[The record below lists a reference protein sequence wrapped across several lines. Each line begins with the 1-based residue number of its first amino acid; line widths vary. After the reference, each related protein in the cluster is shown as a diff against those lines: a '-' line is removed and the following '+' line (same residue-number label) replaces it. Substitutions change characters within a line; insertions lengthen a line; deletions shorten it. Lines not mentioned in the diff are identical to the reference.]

1 MYIKRIILA
10 IALIGLVVM
19 GIFSYFVYRTL
30 LSPNTAFTNAEAY
43 VYIESDATY
52 QDVYQQLQPLLKDA
66 DKFTIVA
73 EQKQYTDN
81 IRPGRYII
89 TKGMNN
95 NEIINVLRSKNT
107 PLPVIFNNQERL
119 QNLAQRIS
127 EQLEADSLTLIKAMT
142 DSTFLAEAGFT
153 PANALN
159 MYIPN
164 QYEFYWNTSA
174 KEFRSRMQKEYH
186 RFWDNAKL
194 KKAKA
199 IGLTPNQVQIL
210 ASIVQEET
218 AKIDERP
225 RIAGVYMNRI
235 NRGMKLQADPT
246 VIYAIKKQSQNFDT
260 IIRRVLY
267 KDLKI
272 DSPYNTYQH
281 IGLPPGPIA
290 MPDISSIKAVLN
302 YEKHDYLF
310 FVANPKKPGYHSFA
324 KTLRQHNR
332 NKQIYINWVNTLD
345 IQR

>member
-10 IALIGLVVM
+10 IALIGLVAM
-19 GIFSYFVYRTL
+19 GIFSYFVYNTL
-30 LSPNTAFTNAEAY
+30 MVPNTAFQNDEAY
-43 VYIESDATY
+43 VYIESDADY
-52 QDVYQQLQPLLKDA
+52 QDVYNQLKPLLKKPE
-66 DKFTIVA
+66 KFTLVA
-73 EQKQYTDN
+73 EQKQYINN
-81 IRPGRYII
+81 IHPGRYII

-95 NEIINVLRSKNT
+95 NQIVNTLRSKNM

-119 QNLAQRIS
+119 GDLAHRID
-127 EQLEADSLTLIKAMT
+127 QQIEADSTSLIKVMT
-142 DSTFLAEAGFT
+142 DSVFLAESGFT
-153 PANALN
+153 VNNALN

-174 KEFRSRMQKEYH
+174 EEFRTRMLKEYH
-186 RFWDNAKL
+186 KFWDTTKL

-218 AKIDERP
+218 AEVDERP
-225 RIAGVYMNRI
+225 RIAGVYMNRLQ
-235 NRGMKLQADPT
+235 RGMKLQADPT
-246 VIYAIKKQSQNFDT
+246 VIYAIKKKSQNFDT

-267 KDLKI
+267 KDLEIK
-272 DSPYNTYQH
+272 SPYNTYQH
-281 IGLPPGPIA
+281 IGLPLGPIA

-302 YEKHDYLF
+302 YENHDFLF

-332 NKQIYINWVNTLD
+332 NKQVYVEWVNSLD